1 MKLIMKMN
9 NNFKTVPEGRRRFK
23 ITKSECTPSGKPNKW
38 SLVYEDCEGEGNI
51 LNRFDFKNDKSLYA
65 MAKFLE
71 VILGFEDGDE
81 FDTKNDAERCL
92 GIEFYADVIHTEGN
106 TPNEDGTPKIF
117 ANIDNKS
124 IELATDEINKEEAS
138 PRNSIAN
145 AIDGLD

>member
-1 MKLIMKMN
+1 MKLIMKMTN
-9 NNFKTVPEGRRRFK
+9 NYKTVPEGRRRFK
-23 ITKSECTPSGKPNKW
+23 ITKSECSPSGKPNKW

-51 LNRFDFKNDKSLYA
+51 LNRFDFKNDKSRYA

-81 FDTKNDAERCL
+81 FDTVEDAERCL
-92 GIEFYADVIHTEGN
+92 GIEFYADVKHTEGSQVDD
-106 TPNEDGTPKIF
+106 DGNPRIF
-117 ANIDNKS
+117 ANIDNKT
-124 IELATDEINKEEAS
+124 IELATDKKEES